1 MADRLELQTLLE
13 EILGS
18 RNVYFQPPESLR
30 MKYPAIVY
38 TRDGINNTFADDES
52 YVSRRRYSVTVIDE
66 DPDSPIIDKV
76 NKLQNCQFN
85 RHFTSDQLNHDIF
98 TLFF

>member
-85 RHFTSDQLNHDIF
+85 SHFTSDQLNHDIF